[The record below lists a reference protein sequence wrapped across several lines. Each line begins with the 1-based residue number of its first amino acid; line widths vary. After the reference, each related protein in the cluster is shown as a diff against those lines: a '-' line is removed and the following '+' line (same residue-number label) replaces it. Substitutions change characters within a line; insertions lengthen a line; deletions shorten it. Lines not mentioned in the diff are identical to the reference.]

1 MGKDNDIN
9 IVVIGHVDSGDPA
22 TTCDLINKLGVTDG
36 KFETSKYHCTITDAP
51 EQADCAVLII
61 DSTTIVSILSKDGH
75 IQHTLRGFALGRK
88 QLICCCSE
96 MQAAFSKDQYDEI
109 VREASSFLK
118 SLGYDHNKIT
128 FVPISVSKGDSV
140 IEGST
145 NLEWYKG
152 PTLHEA
158 IDQIDGPK
166 MPVRG
171 L

>member
-1 MGKDNDIN
+1 
-9 IVVIGHVDSGDPA
+9 
-22 TTCDLINKLGVTDG
+22 
-36 KFETSKYHCTITDAP
+36 
-51 EQADCAVLII
+51 
-61 DSTTIVSILSKDGH
+61 
-75 IQHTLRGFALGRK
+75 
-88 QLICCCSE
+88 